1 MAGKQPP
8 KLRWI
13 KQPSQ
18 DRSRQKLERILD
30 AVEAL
35 LEKRSF
41 DNITV
46 ADIMKRAGAS
56 VGVFYT
62 RFADKEALLAALEQR
77 HLEELSVTG
86 ERMLDPDAWAGESL
100 ESFTRALVSFAVRF
114 HRRRRGLLR
123 ALVLRSHAGAGPC
136 YADAESWHN
145 TTLARV
151 AAIVASKRSEVSH
164 RDPRL
169 AGSLAYLMMLG
180 VLREKILFGDGVAG
194 AVRCSDRRL
203 AEELTNALLAY
214 LQRPTGR
221 RTHCPGQ
228 AKKARRR

>member
-8 KLRWI
+8 KLRWV

-30 AVEAL
+30 AAETL

-41 DNITV
+41 DDITV
-46 ADIMKRAGAS
+46 ADIMQRVRAS

-62 RFADKEALLAALEQR
+62 RFADKDALLVALEQR
-77 HLEELSVTG
+77 HLEELAATG
-86 ERMLDPDAWAGESL
+86 ERTLDPGAWAGESL
-100 ESFTRALVSFAVRF
+100 ESFVRALVSFAVRF

-123 ALVLRSHAGAGPC
+123 ALVLRSHAGAGRR
-136 YADAESWHN
+136 YAGAESRHN
-145 TTLARV
+145 TTLARFVDIV
-151 AAIVASKRSEVSH
+151 AAKRSEVGH
-164 RDPRL
+164 ADARL
-169 AGSLAYLMMLG
+169 AGGVAYLMMLG

-203 AEELTNALLAY
+203 TEELTKALLAY

-221 RTHCPGQ
+221 QMNRPCQ
-228 AKKARRR
+228 AKKAKRR